1 MNAFARFVTQF
12 SISTAAPA
20 KVAKA
25 AKVDLDEG
33 KLSQLSQVS
42 RQVISEPKN
51 LHHQLQ
57 GLMRTVMET

>member
-1 MNAFARFVTQF
+1 MNAFARFVTRF

-33 KLSQLSQVS
+33 KLSQAS
-42 RQVISEPKN
+42 RQVCE
-51 LHHQLQ
+51 
-57 GLMRTVMET
+57 

>member
-1 MNAFARFVTQF
+1 MNAFARFVTRF

-25 AKVDLDEG
+25 AKVNLDGG
-33 KLSQLSQVS
+33 KFSQLSQVS

-51 LHHQLQ
+51 LHHQPP

>member
-1 MNAFARFVTQF
+1 MNAFARFVTRF

-33 KLSQLSQVS
+33 KLSQLSQVL
-42 RQVISEPKN
+42 RQVISQPKN
-51 LHHQLQ
+51 LPHQPQRLT
-57 GLMRTVMET
+57 RTVMET